1 MDTTLES
8 FNMMWAYV
16 GGGVF
21 IGILLIVMIV
31 SRLYVRASKETAF
44 VRTGLGGQKVILN
57 GGAIVIPIFQ
67 EVIPVNLNTLRLD
80 VQRAKDQ
87 ALITRDR
94 MRVDVTAEFYVRAQP
109 LEESIANAAQTLG
122 LKTMQPE
129 MLKELVEGKF
139 VDALRSVAAEMAM
152 EELHEQRTAFVQK
165 VQQVVT
171 EDLLKNGL
179 ELESVSLT
187 GLDQTSREYFNPDNA
202 FDAEGLTFLTESIE
216 SRRKKRNDIEQDT
229 SVEIMRKNL
238 EAEQQR
244 LEIQREEEY
253 AKLQLERQIEIRR
266 ATQQSNIMTEQAE
279 RRQDAE
285 AAQIMAQRQI
295 DQAQIESDRI
305 VEEERINKDRQIREL
320 EIEKMRTI
328 ETAEITKRKSL
339 ELSEQDR
346 AIEVADKSKMQSL
359 AEKDAD
365 TAKAEAVRAFE
376 RVVTARE
383 QEIAEREKMI
393 TLVEA
398 SKEAE
403 TEMIEMTVAA
413 EAERKSAEDKA
424 DAIRTLAAA
433 EADSEKIRALAS
445 AERYRVEADGQQAL
459 NEAAN
464 LLSNEQISMKI
475 KMEIV
480 SRLPEIIRESVK
492 PMEQIDGIKIVQV
505 EGLNGGS
512 SGGSR
517 VEMSEDGRS
526 VSGKCSLADEVV
538 NSALRYKAQAP
549 LVESILNEVGLSGHS
564 LDGLTDPLKS

>member
-1 MDTTLES
+1 MDTI
-8 FNMMWAYV
+8 NMFWVYV

-21 IGILLIVMIV
+21 VGILLIVLII

-44 VRTGLGGQKVILN
+44 VRTGFGGQKVILN
-57 GGAIVIPIFQ
+57 GGAMVIPVFQ
-67 EVIPVNLNTLRLD
+67 EVIPVNMNTLRLD
-80 VQRAKDQ
+80 VRRAQEQ

-229 SVEIMRKNL
+229 SVEISRKNL
-238 EAEQQR
+238 EAEQKR

-253 AKLQLERQIEIRR
+253 AKLQLEREIEIRR
-266 ATQQSNIMTEQAE
+266 ATQQANIRTEQAE

-295 DQAQIESDRI
+295 DQAQIESDRV
-305 VEEERINKDRQIREL
+305 VEEQRIAKDRQIKEL
-320 EIEKMRTI
+320 DIERMRTI
-328 ETAEITKRKSL
+328 ETAEITKRKVL

-346 AIEVADKSKMQSL
+346 AIEVADKSKLQSL
-359 AEKDAD
+359 AEKEADA
-365 TAKAEAVRAFE
+365 AKAEAVRAHE

-383 QEIAEREKMI
+383 QEKAEREKMI

-398 SKEAE
+398 SREAE
-403 TEMIEMTVAA
+403 TEMIEKTVAA
-413 EAERKSAEDKA
+413 EAERRSAEDKA
-424 DAIRTLAAA
+424 EAIRTLANA
-433 EADSEKIRALAS
+433 EADSEKIRAQAS

-480 SRLPEIIRESVK
+480 SRLPEIIRESVR

-505 EGLNGGS
+505 EGL
-512 SGGSR
+512 SGGASR
-517 VEMSEDGRS
+517 GAGSEMPDGS
-526 VSGKCSLADEVV
+526 IAAGGKGNLADEVV

-564 LDGLTDPLKS
+564 LDSLTEQLKN